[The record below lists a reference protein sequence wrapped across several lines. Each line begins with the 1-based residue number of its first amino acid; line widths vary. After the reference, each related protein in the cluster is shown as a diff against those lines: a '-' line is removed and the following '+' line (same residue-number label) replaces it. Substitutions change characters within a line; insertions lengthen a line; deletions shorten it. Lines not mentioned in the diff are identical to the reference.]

1 MVDNVDTIDL
11 TYDSKTKEIIF
22 EYGLTETSEIEGTK
36 IKKVTSTE
44 QRYPSIKIDELMK
57 SVRDNIKQNKKLIE
71 EFKERLDKLKEI
83 QIEIKRQS

>member
-71 EFKERLDKLKEI
+71 EFKERLTKLKEI